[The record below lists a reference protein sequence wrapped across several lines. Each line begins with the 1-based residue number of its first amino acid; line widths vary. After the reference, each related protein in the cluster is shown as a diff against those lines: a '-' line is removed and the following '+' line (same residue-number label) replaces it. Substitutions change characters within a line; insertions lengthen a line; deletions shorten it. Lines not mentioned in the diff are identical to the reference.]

1 MRTDITESFEDFERL
16 AEDYF
21 DLIPPDTDSFDF
33 DLCTKWEFDEWEKT
47 FKFYFEKE
55 WDLDAFLD
63 KLMDCPKM
71 DETIAL
77 NDMAEGVN
85 RQALTITVEGRQG
98 GLI

>member
-21 DLIPPDTDSFDF
+21 MLIPPDTDSFRL

-47 FKFYFEKE
+47 FKFYFENE
-55 WDLDAFLD
+55 WDLDSFLD
-63 KLMDCPKM
+63 VLMDCPKL

-77 NDMAEGVN
+77 NDMYEGVN
-85 RQALTITVEGRQG
+85 RETLTIVVEGREG